1 MIVMREPGWLA
12 GIRVETGGVRMVQEP
27 LVQAPSPSA
36 DLILRRGARARA
48 VRRAASVAILA
59 ALVSGGVILG
69 SVVPG
74 GLTEPQTPPSA
85 ESGTVGEPMA
95 AASAG
100 EVAMADATPTLG
112 PEARRHWQ
120 DTLRDAFPDWSSE
133 RPPAGAEPPTP
144 FARQAPPQDAPAVE
158 EPARLAQ
165 TVPLPVPRPPEFRR
179 PAGPE
184 IVRRAE
190 RQAARRAR
198 SAAAP
203 APAVDDRSFFEKLFN
218 VGTPPAPA
226 LAYAALEAPS
236 LDATPRRR
244 LSPIPSPDPA
254 RTAVYDISAR
264 IVTLPNGV
272 RLEAHSGLGD
282 SMDDPRNVHLRMRG
296 ATPPGSYDLTE
307 REDLFHGVR
316 ALRLTPA
323 GGSGA
328 VYGRVG
334 LLAHTYMLGP
344 NGASNG
350 CVSFRDYQTFLQAY
364 LSGEVQRLVVVPGGR
379 QDAPPSLA
387 GGNPTVPGR
396 SARLGGDV

>member
-1 MIVMREPGWLA
+1 M
-12 GIRVETGGVRMVQEP
+12 
-27 LVQAPSPSA
+27 
-36 DLILRRGARARA
+36 
-48 VRRAASVAILA
+48 AILA
-59 ALVSGGVILG
+59 ALVSGGVVL
-69 SVVPG
+69 G
-74 GLTEPQTPPSA
+74 GLTEPQAPPSA
-85 ESGTVGEPMA
+85 ESGTVGEPTA

-100 EVAMADATPTLG
+100 EVAMADASPTLG

-144 FARQAPPQDAPAVE
+144 FARQEPAPTQDAPTAD

-190 RQAARRAR
+190 RQAARRTR

-203 APAVDDRSFFEKLFN
+203 APAVDDRTFLEKLFN
-218 VGTPPAPA
+218 VGAPPAPA

-244 LSPIPSPDPA
+244 LSPVPNPDPA

-296 ATPPGSYDLTE
+296 ATPPGTYDLTE

-328 VYGRVG
+328 VHGRVG

-344 NGASNG
+344 DGASNG
-350 CVSFRDYQTFLQAY
+350 CVSFKDYQAFLQAY

-387 GGNPTVPGR
+387 GGNPAVTGR
-396 SARLGGDV
+396 SARLGNDV